1 MKFNVGDNVRVIK
14 GMCEGE
20 LANILRFE
28 GKDNSIV
35 LLEVGDG
42 ELMYTTIDSIEK
54 VHKVYNL
61 IELCQIAKNG
71 DKFEDN
77 YGNVYT
83 FFDGELVY
91 DEDDEN
97 LITDLYTVYQL
108 ANLTFTKVITE
119 ISDRAWD
126 RIFEFFRNRERENSD
141 IFW

>member
-1 MKFNVGDNVRVIK
+1 MKFNIGDNVRVIK

-28 GKDNSIV
+28 GKDNSVV

-42 ELMYTTIDSIEK
+42 DLMYTTIDSIEK

-61 IELCQIAKNG
+61 IELCQVANNG

-77 YGNVYT
+77 YGNSYT

-91 DEDDEN
+91 DEDDEH
-97 LITDLYTVYQL
+97 LITDLFTVYQL
-108 ANLTFTKVITE
+108 ANLTFTKVVTE
-119 ISDRAWD
+119 ISLNCWSKIID
-126 RIFEFFRNRERENSD
+126 FFRNRGVDVNVEE
-141 IFW
+141 

>member
-28 GKDNSIV
+28 GKDDSVV

-42 ELMYTTIDSIEK
+42 ELMYTTLDSIKK

-61 IELCQIAKNG
+61 IELCQVASNG
-71 DKFEDN
+71 DKFEDS
-77 YGNVYT
+77 YGNLYT

-91 DEDDEN
+91 DEDDES
-97 LITDLYTVYQL
+97 LITDLFTVYQL

-119 ISDRAWD
+119 ISDKAWD

-141 IFW
+141 ILL

>member
-1 MKFNVGDNVRVIK
+1 MKFNIGDNVRVIK

-28 GKDNSIV
+28 GKDDSVV

-42 ELMYTTIDSIEK
+42 ELMYTTLDSIKK

-61 IELCQIAKNG
+61 IELCQVASNG
-71 DKFEDN
+71 DKFEDS
-77 YGNVYT
+77 YGNLYT

-91 DEDDEN
+91 DEDDES
-97 LITDLYTVYQL
+97 LITDLFTVYQL

-119 ISDRAWD
+119 ISDKAWD

-141 IFW
+141 ILL

>member
-1 MKFNVGDNVRVIK
+1 MKFNIGDNVRVIK

-42 ELMYTTIDSIEK
+42 DLMYTTIDSIEK

-61 IELCQIAKNG
+61 IELCQVANNG

-77 YGNVYT
+77 YGNSYT

-91 DEDDEN
+91 DEDDEH
-97 LITDLYTVYQL
+97 LITDLFTVYQL
-108 ANLTFTKVITE
+108 ANLTFTKVVTE
-119 ISDRAWD
+119 ISLNCWSKIID
-126 RIFEFFRNRERENSD
+126 FFRNRGVDVNVEE
-141 IFW
+141 

>member
-1 MKFNVGDNVRVIK
+1 MKFNIGDNVRVIK

-28 GKDNSIV
+28 GKDNSVV

-42 ELMYTTIDSIEK
+42 DLMYTTIDSIEK

-77 YGNVYT
+77 YGNSYT

-97 LITDLYTVYQL
+97 LITDLFTVYQL
-108 ANLTFTKVITE
+108 ANLTFTKVVTE
-119 ISDRAWD
+119 INPNCWSKIID
-126 RIFEFFRNRERENSD
+126 FFRDRGVDVNVEE
-141 IFW
+141 